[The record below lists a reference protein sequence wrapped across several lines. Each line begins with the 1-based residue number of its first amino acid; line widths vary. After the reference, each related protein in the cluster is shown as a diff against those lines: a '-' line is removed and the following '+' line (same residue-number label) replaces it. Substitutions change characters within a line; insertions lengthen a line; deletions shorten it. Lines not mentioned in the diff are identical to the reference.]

1 MRVKERDRLAAL
13 GAMAAGLAHEVKNP
27 LGAIKGAAQL
37 LAEAQPRTTDEEFVG
52 IILEEVDRLDRVVS
66 SILDYARPRS
76 TEVDPI
82 DVNAAVRRTLQIL
95 APSHDDQV
103 AIAVELA
110 ENLPQVRIDAE
121 QLRQVVMNLVT
132 NAVQAM
138 GGSGRVSVATAYR
151 RTARATWPVTLA
163 NGAVEI
169 RVADTGPGISTKV
182 LKNLFIPFFT
192 TKAKGTGLGLAISQR
207 IVQNAGGTIDVQTSA
222 GVGTTFIVVLPAT
235 GPLPVTTRTGA
246 PPEEGVAAQ

>member
-37 LAEAQPRTTDEEFVG
+37 LAEAQPRKSDEEFVG

-82 DVNAAVRRTLQIL
+82 DVNGAVRRTLQIL
-95 APSHDDQV
+95 APSHDDDQV
-103 AIAVELA
+103 AITLELS

-138 GGSGRVSVATAYR
+138 GGSGRVSIATAYR

-207 IVQNAGGTIDVQTSA
+207 IVQNAGGTIDVQTTA

-235 GPLPVTTRTGA
+235 GPLPVTARVVD
-246 PPEEGVAAQ
+246 EGVAAQ